1 MPDYEAMYFKLFNRV
16 SDAIETLKSAQQELE
31 EDYISGEGENE
42 SEASPAH
49 GQE

>member
-31 EDYISGEGENE
+31 EDYISGEGDDKIEV
-42 SEASPAH
+42 SEPDR
-49 GQE
+49 